1 MIKSYDR
8 TPLSRIE
15 FLERFQSP
23 PKTHIKISNHKLP
36 VDFFSLK
43 NTSKLCS
50 STSVTRNQSQTQ
62 QISRNS
68 YIRGPIKSD
77 MLRRDNM
84 TARETR
90 NKE

>member
-15 FLERFQSP
+15 FLERFQTP
-23 PKTHIKISNHKLP
+23 PKSHIKISNHRLP

-43 NTSKLCS
+43 STSKLLS
-50 STSVTRNQSQTQ
+50 SNSGVRDEPQSQ

-68 YIRGPIKSD
+68 YFRGPIKSD
-77 MLRRDNM
+77 LLRRDNM

-90 NKE
+90 NN